1 MKRIIILLAVFT
13 AALATA
19 GLAVAGGHL
28 AKINLHKTRAG
39 KLLVNSRGF
48 TLYTFAKDAKNTDNC
63 WAHVNCRVTWP
74 PLYTS
79 GKPVAGKGVK
89 GSLLGTI
96 TLPNGRQQVTY
107 GGWPIYTY
115 LGDGKP
121 GAISGVGIF
130 QAGGRWYGVTAAGH
144 RVSKK

>member
-1 MKRIIILLAVFT
+1 MKRIVISLAVVT

-19 GLAVAGGHL
+19 GLAIAAGHRS
-28 AKINLHKTRAG
+28 KVNLHRTKAG
-39 KLLVNSRGF
+39 KLLVTSKGF
-48 TLYTFAKDAKNTDNC
+48 TLYEFAKDTKNTDNC
-63 WAHVNCRVTWP
+63 WAHTNCRTVWP

-79 GKPVAGKGVK
+79 GKPVAGKGVR
-89 GSLLGTI
+89 GSMLGTI

-107 GGWPIYTY
+107 GGFPLYTY

-121 GAISGVGIF
+121 GAVSGVGIF

>member
-1 MKRIIILLAVFT
+1 MKRIVILLAVFM

-39 KLLVNSRGF
+39 KLLVDGSGF
-48 TLYTFAKDAKNTDNC
+48 TLYTFAKD
-63 WAHVNCRVTWP
+63 VNCRVTWP

-79 GKPVAGKGVK
+79 GKPVGGKAVK
-89 GSLLGTI
+89 GSMLGTI

-107 GGWPIYTY
+107 GGWPLYTY

-121 GAISGVGIF
+121 GAVSGVGIF
-130 QAGGRWYGVTAAGH
+130 QAGGRWFGVTSAGH